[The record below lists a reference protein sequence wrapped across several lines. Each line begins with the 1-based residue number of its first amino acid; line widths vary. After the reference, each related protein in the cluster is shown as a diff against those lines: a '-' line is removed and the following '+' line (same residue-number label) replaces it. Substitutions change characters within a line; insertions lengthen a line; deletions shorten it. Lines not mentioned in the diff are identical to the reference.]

1 MNLSLSF
8 HPAAARELQQAAGY
22 YDLVQAGL
30 GHAFIDEVERT
41 MERIRQ
47 FPEAAPIVEGVIRKA
62 SLDRRFPYSVMYSVR
77 PSGIRIL
84 AIAHQRRRPLYWRSR
99 R

>member
-1 MNLSLSF
+1 VNLPFSI
-8 HPAAARELQQAAGY
+8 HPAATRELQQAADY
-22 YDLVQAGL
+22 YELVRAGL
-30 GHAFIDEVERT
+30 GHAFLDEIERAF
-41 MERIRQ
+41 ERIRQ
-47 FPEAAPIVEGVIRKA
+47 YPEAAPLVEGTVRKA
-62 SLDRRFPYSVMYSVR
+62 TVHHRFPYSVMYSVR